1 MKYDSSIAGERTG
14 NRARRVKRAASGW
27 LFASALLVAG
37 TVSAQAPG
45 LKSAVI
51 DSTCDR
57 ECLLG
62 FVETYLDG
70 LLARDPSRVPFSVD
84 VMFTENNVVMPI
96 GEGLWKTINKVSEA
110 GTEAADIDTGNAAW
124 FGIIE
129 EHGRPAYYGMRIK
142 VEDQRIT
149 EVETLV
155 VRRSGMPMPFGDTT
169 KIVHDPAFNEV
180 LPPEQRRSR
189 ERLIAIAD
197 GYFSTVELNDGQLF
211 THFDEKDCGRL
222 ENGVLTTSAAEGTSG
237 VVAQGCID
245 QLELGIYR
253 INKRIRE
260 RRYPLVDTE
269 RGVVVSSAFFDHANT
284 FSRYS
289 LTDGREMDTL
299 LKWPNSITLLEAFR
313 VRDGKIHRIE
323 ALFTYVPYFM
333 HSPWAKPGGVGAQ

>member
-1 MKYDSSIAGERTG
+1 MRRIHSCRETG
-14 NRARRVKRAASGW
+14 DALNVGKRVLDHREARGDLPARLQHGQKNRGIC
-27 LFASALLVAG
+27 LG
-37 TVSAQAPG
+37 G
-45 LKSAVI
+45 
-51 DSTCDR
+51 R
-57 ECLLG
+57 ENLQI
-62 FVETYLDG
+62 
-70 LLARDPSRVPFSVD
+70 S
-84 VMFTENNVVMPI
+84 
-96 GEGLWKTINKVSEA
+96 
-110 GTEAADIDTGNAAW
+110 
-124 FGIIE
+124 
-129 EHGRPAYYGMRIK
+129 
-142 VEDQRIT
+142 
-149 EVETLV
+149 
-155 VRRSGMPMPFGDTT
+155 
-169 KIVHDPAFNEV
+169 
-180 LPPEQRRSR
+180 LPPP
-189 ERLIAIAD
+189 
-197 GYFSTVELNDGQLF
+197 GV
-211 THFDEKDCGRL
+211 EKDCGRL